1 MVSVYIILIALASS
15 ALREEGG
22 WEAAGHVTEPS
33 WTNIGTRFGPWIFAL
48 VIAFVVVRSIVRAPR
63 YSAAKDLSEKDREA
77 LRERVRAAESSTSG
91 EIVVVVSS
99 AADDHPDAPWKAGA
113 ATLLLGT
120 LLLGGLH
127 STLGPIGFVLLQ
139 LGVAGIGYL
148 LAAGLH
154 DFRRSFVRESRA
166 TAVCE
171 EQALQELQRLD
182 LTSKPERTAVLLYVS
197 VFEQRV
203 VVIGDTKA
211 HEAAGEDAW
220 VEADAAVL
228 GALRGKE
235 PGGKGPGPKRSGGK
249 GPASE
254 TLREALAQGI
264 DTIGATLARVLPP
277 TSSDR
282 NRFDDSVEIRD

>member
-1 MVSVYIILIALASS
+1 MVSIYIILIALATSL
-15 ALREEGG
+15 LREEDG
-22 WEAAGHVTEPS
+22 WEAAGHAAEPS
-33 WTNIGTRFGPWIFAL
+33 WTDIGTRFGPWIFAL
-48 VIAFVVVRSIVRAPR
+48 IMAFVVVRGLMRAQR
-63 YSAAKDLSEKDREA
+63 YSAAKDLSEEDREA
-77 LRERVRAAESSTSG
+77 LRERVAKAESSTSG

-120 LLLGGLH
+120 LLLGGL
-127 STLGPIGFVLLQ
+127 SRALGPIGFVLVQ
-139 LGVAGIGYL
+139 IGVAGIGYL
-148 LAAGLH
+148 LAVGLH

-182 LTSKPERTAVLLYVS
+182 LTSKPERTAVLLFVS

-228 GALRGKE
+228 GALRA
-235 PGGKGPGPKRSGGK
+235 K

-254 TLREALAQGI
+254 TLRDALAQGI
-264 DTIGATLARVLPP
+264 DTVGATLARVLPP
-277 TSSDR
+277 TNSDR